1 MANND
6 SVPTNKKLS
15 AFVSFPS
22 PYTQSLLVQ
31 ALVSTIPSLAL
42 SLAPFPED
50 EPPALQ
56 WADYDLMSFDKPH
69 ANPASYQISSYIYR
83 KALIRKHQLQ
93 STIIAYLAKCQHRN
107 IQSVLDPNTSGGIP
121 KGWNVEIQF
130 ADELD
135 ELLLDDL
142 YELNEGMRDNDGRE
156 DGEKRWWILKPGF
169 ADRAQGIRM
178 FSTEDELRAIFE
190 SFEPPSSD
198 EEDYD
203 TDDATDDDDDDND
216 QEVDTLDGEEDVSRE
231 AGMDDVMDL
240 LVKKAVELGFDGED
254 DERNIPISGEGS
266 YGEDKHDDGDEEEE
280 EGTGVMTS
288 QLRHFVIQEYMPR
301 PVLFDITQTA
311 HGPCPAP
318 SGHKFHLRAYVLVTG
333 GYTVH
338 LARTML
344 ALFSGSPYTHPSS
357 SDDEL
362 DLRPHLTNTCLQT
375 DAYGAPTPPAELV
388 KLFWE
393 LEGLSAFSSGS
404 KGEYEPKGTVTREW
418 LDGTF
423 AKCGEVV
430 AEAVKAGAE
439 CGSFGLQFMPNAFE
453 IFGVDLILSFPEKTS
468 TSHSSTDLPIPTVAL
483 LEFNASPDFH
493 QSGDRLRPD
502 LLEMFKGV
510 IRISVV
516 PFFGLTTSGNEDQD
530 QDEET
535 KGEKKTSR
543 KEDENWEL
551 GDERWGWRLVGQ
563 GEVRGSGW

>member
-1 MANND
+1 MTDTGNLPD
-6 SVPTNKKLS
+6 KKLS

-31 ALVSTIPSLAL
+31 ALVATIPSLSL
-42 SLAPFPED
+42 SLAPFPEA

-69 ANPASYQISSYIYR
+69 AYPTSYQISSYIYR

-107 IQSVLDPNTSGGIP
+107 IESVLNPQTHGGIP

-135 ELLLDDL
+135 ELLVDDL
-142 YELNEGMRDNDGRE
+142 YELGEGMRDNEGKE

-190 SFEPPSSD
+190 SFEPSSSD
-198 EEDYD
+198 EEDYED
-203 TDDATDDDDDDND
+203 EDDDHDD
-216 QEVDTLDGEEDVSRE
+216 EDVGGKGADEHGSVNGE
-231 AGMDDVMDL
+231 DGVMDL
-240 LVKKAVELGFDGED
+240 LVQKAVELGFTDED
-254 DERNIPISGEGS
+254 DERGN
-266 YGEDKHDDGDEEEE
+266 DQGDEDNDEDE

-301 PVLFDITQTA
+301 PVLFDIAQQA
-311 HGPCPAP
+311 HQPRPRSNPRGY
-318 SGHKFHLRAYVLVTG
+318 KFHLRAYVLVTG

-375 DAYGAPTPPAELV
+375 DAYGAPTPPEELV

-393 LEGLSAFSSGS
+393 LEGLSALSANS
-404 KGEYEPKGTVTREW
+404 KGDYEEKGTIDRAW

-453 IFGVDLILSFPEKTS
+453 IFGVDLILSFPES
-468 TSHSSTDLPIPTVAL
+468 ASSHSSPLPRLPIPTVTL

-510 IRISVV
+510 IRISVA
-516 PFFGLTTSGNEDQD
+516 PFFGLSVTDDEDD
-530 QDEET
+530 HEDASHERRKDIGVRE
-535 KGEKKTSR
+535 GEK
-543 KEDENWEL
+543 WEV
-551 GDERWGWRLVGQ
+551 GEEKWGWRLIGQ
-563 GEVRGSGW
+563 GEIRGSGW

>member
-1 MANND
+1 MALADAN
-6 SVPTNKKLS
+6 SRLS

-31 ALVSTIPSLAL
+31 ALVATVPSLAL
-42 SLAPFPED
+42 SLAPFPDD

-69 ANPASYQISSYIYR
+69 ANPSKYLISSYIYR
-83 KALIRKHQLQ
+83 KALIRKHQLH
-93 STIIAYLAKCQHRN
+93 STIIAYLAKCEHRG
-107 IQSVLDPNTSGGIP
+107 IESILRDGGVP

-142 YELNEGMRDNDGRE
+142 YELDQGMRENEGRE
-156 DGEKRWWILKPGF
+156 EPEKRWWILKPGF

-178 FSTEDELRAIFE
+178 FSTEEELRTIFE

-198 EEDYD
+198 EED
-203 TDDATDDDDDDND
+203 
-216 QEVDTLDGEEDVSRE
+216 ED
-231 AGMDDVMDL
+231 
-240 LVKKAVELGFDGED
+240 ED
-254 DERNIPISGEGS
+254 DENE
-266 YGEDKHDDGDEEEE
+266 EDEDGDVEGDTATHRAQRETSVDDMIDKLAQTAAKLGFGDDEREGRYDYGSDSAEDDEED
-280 EGTGVMTS
+280 GTGVMTF

-301 PVLFDITQTA
+301 PVLFDITQTP
-311 HGPCPAP
+311 GQPCPSP
-318 SGHKFHLRAYVLVTG
+318 IGHKFHLRAYVLVTG

-344 ALFSGSPYTHPSS
+344 ALFSGSPYVHPTSTN
-357 SDDEL
+357 DGQL
-362 DLRPHLTNTCLQT
+362 DLQPHLTNTCLQT
-375 DAYGAPTPPAELV
+375 DAYGAPAPPEELV

-393 LEGLSAFSSGS
+393 LEGLSALSLGADKSYEENGQVS
-404 KGEYEPKGTVTREW
+404 KEW
-418 LDGTF
+418 LDGVF
-423 AKCGEVV
+423 AKSGEVI

-453 IFGVDLILSFPEKTS
+453 IFGVDLILSFPES
-468 TSHSSTDLPIPTVAL
+468 YQSSPLPVPTVTL

-493 QSGDRLRPD
+493 QSGDRLRSE

-510 IRISVV
+510 VKISVA
-516 PFFGLTTSGNEDQD
+516 PFFGIR
-530 QDEET
+530 DEGASDTEEVAT
-535 KGEKKTSR
+535 AAARAEWSTGEEK
-543 KEDENWEL
+543 
-551 GDERWGWRLVGQ
+551 WGWRLVGK

>member
-1 MANND
+1 MADNA
-6 SVPTNKKLS
+6 PAKKLS

-31 ALVSTIPSLAL
+31 ALVSTIPSLSL
-42 SLAPFPED
+42 SLAPFPGD

-69 ANPASYQISSYIYR
+69 ADAISYLISSYIYR

-93 STIIAYLAKCQHRN
+93 STIISFLAKCQHRN
-107 IQSVLDPNTSGGIP
+107 IQSVLDPNNGGGIP
-121 KGWNVEIQF
+121 RGWNVEIQF

-135 ELLLDDL
+135 EQLMDDL
-142 YELNEGMRDNDGRE
+142 YELGEGMRDNEGKD
-156 DGEKRWWILKPGF
+156 DSEKRWWILKPGF

-198 EEDYD
+198 EEDYE
-203 TDDATDDDDDDND
+203 TDGDDDDDEADE
-216 QEVDTLDGEEDVSRE
+216 QGDGPSRE
-231 AGMDDVMDL
+231 DETDDVMNL
-240 LVKKAVELGFDGED
+240 LVKKAVQLGFNGED
-254 DERNIPISGEGS
+254 DERGIASNHEGN
-266 YGEDKHDDGDEEEE
+266 DEEEE
-280 EGTGVMTS
+280 ENEGTGVMTS

-301 PVLFDITQTA
+301 PVLFDIAQTA
-311 HGPCPAP
+311 HEPCPNP
-318 SGHKFHLRAYVLVTG
+318 SGNKFHLRAYVLVTG

-393 LEGLSAFSSGS
+393 LEGLTALSPGP
-404 KGEYEPKGTVTREW
+404 KGEYENRGTVDREW
-418 LDGTF
+418 LDQTF

-439 CGSFGLQFMPNAFE
+439 CGSFGLQLMPNAFE
-453 IFGVDLILSFPEKTS
+453 IFGVDLILTFPENNS
-468 TSHSSTDLPIPTVAL
+468 TATPSTNIPIPTVTL

-510 IRISVV
+510 IKISVA
-516 PFFGLTTSGNEDQD
+516 PFFGINLSGDENDEAYEAKEDGKPLVKE
-530 QDEET
+530 QDE
-535 KGEKKTSR
+535 K
-543 KEDENWEL
+543 WEV
-551 GDERWGWRLVGQ
+551 GDEKWGWRLVGQ